1 MPVIR
6 VHGTDL
12 YYEDTGGSGEP
23 VLFLHGFLFD
33 GRQYEAQV
41 AALRGQYRCLTL
53 DFRGQGRS
61 AASRGGYQTE
71 QLTADVLAVI
81 RALGLAPVHL
91 AGLSMGGFAAM
102 RIAARQPAVVRSL
115 ILLNTSAAA
124 HPPGKVPGHLAL
136 TAVGRVAGL
145 SGRLLTSRIEAEM
158 YSPAFRGDRGRA
170 SQREA
175 WTRRWAEADRPA
187 LAKTMLG
194 IVLRPDIRDELSDI
208 RAPTLIIAGAA
219 DTSLPPRFSHEMHSL
234 ITGSLLV
241 ELPGTGH
248 SSPIED
254 PDGVTRA
261 LREFLAAHPGPPAR
275 FPGPRTRTVHDPGQL
290 TRHSSTNCPGS

>member
-6 VHGTDL
+6 VHGADL
-12 YYEDTGGSGEP
+12 HYEDTGGTGEP

-33 GRQYEAQV
+33 GRQYQAQV

-61 AASRGGYQTE
+61 AVSRGGYQTE

-102 RIAARQPAVVRSL
+102 RIAARQPAAVRSL

-124 HPPGKVPGHLAL
+124 HPRGKVPGHLAL
-136 TAVGRVAGL
+136 TAVGRLAGV

-158 YSPAFRGDRGRA
+158 YGPAFRDDPGRA
-170 SQREA
+170 GQREA
-175 WTRRWAEADRPA
+175 WARRWAQADRAA

-194 IVLRPDIRDELSDI
+194 IVLRPDVRDELGDI

-219 DTSLPPRFSHEMHSL
+219 DASLPPRFSREMHSL
-234 ITGSLLV
+234 IAGSQLV
-241 ELPGTGH
+241 ELPGIGH
-248 SSPIED
+248 SSPVED

-261 LREFLAAHPGPPAR
+261 LREFLAAHPGPPAQV
-275 FPGPRTRTVHDPGQL
+275 PGPPAPG
-290 TRHSSTNCPGS
+290 HP

>member
-12 YYEDTGGSGEP
+12 HYEDTGGSGEP
-23 VLFLHGFLFD
+23 VLCLHGFLFD

-41 AALRGQYRCLTL
+41 AALRDQYRCLTL

-61 AASRGGYQTE
+61 AASHGGYQTE

-81 RALGLAPVHL
+81 RALDIAPVHL

-102 RIAARQPAVVRSL
+102 RIAARQPAAVRSL

-124 HPPGKVPGHLAL
+124 HPRGKVPGHLAL
-136 TAVGRVAGL
+136 TAVGRVAGV
-145 SGRLLTSRIEAEM
+145 SGRLLTSRIETEM
-158 YSPAFRGDRGRA
+158 YGPAFRRDPAGAG
-170 SQREA
+170 QRKA
-175 WTRRWAEADRPA
+175 WNRRWARADRPA

-194 IVLRPDIRDELSDI
+194 IMLRPDVRGELGDI
-208 RAPTLIIAGAA
+208 RAPTLIIAGGA

-234 ITGSLLV
+234 IAGSQLV

-261 LREFLAAHPGPPAR
+261 LCEFLAAHPGL
-275 FPGPRTRTVHDPGQL
+275 PGQ
-290 TRHSSTNCPGS
+290 RGEQGAAGQEKSAGG

>member
-12 YYEDTGGSGEP
+12 HYADTGGSGEP

-33 GRQYEAQV
+33 GRQFDAQV
-41 AALRGQYRCLTL
+41 AALRDQYRCLTL

-61 AASRGGYQTE
+61 ASSPGGYQTE

-81 RALGLAPVHL
+81 RALGIAPVHL

-102 RIAARQPAVVRSL
+102 RIAAREPAVVRSL

-124 HPPGKVPGHLAL
+124 HPRAKVPGHLAL
-136 TAVGRVAGL
+136 TAVGRLAGL

-158 YSPAFRGDRGRA
+158 YGAAFRGDPGRA
-170 SQREA
+170 GQREIWSQR
-175 WTRRWAEADRPA
+175 WARADRA
-187 LAKTMLG
+187 AVAKTMLG
-194 IVLRPDIRDELSDI
+194 IVLRPDIRAELGDI

-219 DTSLPPRFSHEMHSL
+219 DTSLPPRFSREMQSL
-234 ITGSLLV
+234 IAGSQLV
-241 ELPGTGH
+241 ELPGAGH
-248 SSPIED
+248 SSPVED

-261 LREFLAAHPGPPAR
+261 LREFLAARSGPP
-275 FPGPRTRTVHDPGQL
+275 GQI
-290 TRHSSTNCPGS
+290 SP